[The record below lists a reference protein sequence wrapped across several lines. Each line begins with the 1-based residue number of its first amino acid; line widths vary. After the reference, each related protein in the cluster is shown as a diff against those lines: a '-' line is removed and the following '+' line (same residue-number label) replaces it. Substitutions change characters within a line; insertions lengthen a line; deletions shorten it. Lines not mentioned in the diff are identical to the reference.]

1 MRFRIVEWTRNG
13 WSLEILR
20 CRTPT
25 KNVAMSILHCYHKLK
40 DDHIEAIIHE
50 GLYDLGT

>member
-1 MRFRIVEWTRNG
+1 MDSQWMVSGNIALSNT
-13 WSLEILR
+13 S
-20 CRTPT
+20 CDST